1 MQSEGKCAQNE
12 KKCEIVIV
20 LITKIKAFNE
30 QKETILA
37 YVKELLLRMHLIID
51 FPLVTYE

>member
-1 MQSEGKCAQNE
+1 MQSESKCAQNG

-37 YVKELLLRMHLIID
+37 
-51 FPLVTYE
+51 